1 MKVSWVKVRVQER
14 RSVKVVWG
22 ERVENRVVLKLKQKK
37 RKPREKKGF
46 EQVKQER
53 EMNEKNE
60 IDDWMIEVDELMRVE
75 WMDMYLNKPNDDE
88 QMKYFEMKRDLK
100 VMS

>member
-37 RKPREKKGF
+37 RKPREKKEF